1 MEIKPYEFCIFVASH
16 ISKSSRISY
25 LIECLQSLIHQQ
37 MRIPIYLSISFENL
51 ELENECKLEF
61 IKLNNICSFLNIII
75 QNEKTPQMKHYKFL
89 LNMYGKNHKWIMFC
103 DDDDTYSQE
112 RTYHFSYFIEKALL
126 ELENTE
132 TKLAGLYES
141 LDKNHKLQRQEY
153 WTYCVSTEIF
163 QTFYNVLENYDDII
177 NNKCCDVLFGEYL
190 RRKENNFY
198 FFQIKK
204 RYYNY
209 RVDENT
215 DSITGYISSK
225 QGNYTVNSTPPP
237 KGTEERKE
245 YEKNWESFI
254 MENLHIFLHDTYLK
268 TLVGYDFHKIMQ
280 TEFFDNSEL
289 LDSING
295 EPKERLTNLHNR
307 LLEVCNQL
315 YDTKL

>member
-16 ISKSSRISY
+16 ISKSNRINY

-75 QNEKTPQMKHYKFL
+75 QNEKTPQMKHYKLL
-89 LNMYGKNHKWIMFC
+89 LNNFGKNHKWIMFC
-103 DDDDTYSQE
+103 DDDDTYSYN
-112 RTYHFSYFIEKALL
+112 RTFHFSYFIVKALT

-132 TKLAGLYES
+132 LKLAGLYES
-141 LDKNHKLQRQEY
+141 EDKNHKIKRQEY
-153 WTYCVSTEIF
+153 WTYCVATEIL
-163 QTFYNVLENYDDII
+163 QRFYIVLEGYDDIV

-198 FFQIKK
+198 FFQLKK
-204 RYYNY
+204 KYYNY
-209 RVDENT
+209 RVDENS
-215 DSITGYISSK
+215 DSVTGYILSK
-225 QGNYTVNSTPPP
+225 QGKYTVSSKPPP
-237 KGTEERKE
+237 LGTEERKN
-245 YEKNWESFI
+245 YEKNWESFV
-254 MENLHIFLHDTYLK
+254 MENLNIFLHDTYLK
-268 TLVGYDFHKIMQ
+268 TLVGYDFVKIMK
-280 TEFFDNSEL
+280 TEFFENYEL

-295 EPKERLTNLHNR
+295 EPKHKLITLHNR
-307 LLEVCNQL
+307 LLEVCKQL